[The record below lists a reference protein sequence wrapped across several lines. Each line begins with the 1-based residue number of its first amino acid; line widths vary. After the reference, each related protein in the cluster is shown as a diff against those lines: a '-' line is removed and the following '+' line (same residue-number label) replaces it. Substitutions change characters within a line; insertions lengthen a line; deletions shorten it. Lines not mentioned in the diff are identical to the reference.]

1 LEKAIHQIEQAIK
14 RPKVDSSDD
23 EAQRAI
29 SVLQELL
36 GQAQGQLIQNE
47 HEHKRGVSEASDHPR
62 MTSPRDIHAEESLTL
77 DDAEN
82 PLQLLARASDLQLS
96 PTGMRRA
103 PKSPVPLSEGPSFMQ
118 STSQGEPGAK
128 SFFVPTR
135 ADLDIGPEV
144 DPIELGLVTFDE
156 SESLFS
162 L

>member
-1 LEKAIHQIEQAIK
+1 M
-14 RPKVDSSDD
+14 
-23 EAQRAI
+23 
-29 SVLQELL
+29 
-36 GQAQGQLIQNE
+36 QNE
-47 HEHKRGVSEASDHPR
+47 HEHERGFSEASDHPR

-96 PTGMRRA
+96 PTGMRHV
-103 PKSPVPLSEGPSFMQ
+103 PKSPIPLSEGPSFLQ
-118 STSQGEPGAK
+118 STPPGELSAK

-135 ADLDIGPEV
+135 ANLDIGPEV
-144 DPIELGLVTFDE
+144 DPVELGLVTFDE